1 MIDITENA
9 IKRIKISPL
18 NKKVIFLE
26 FQLMVEDAK
35 ASLINFLLIKLRE
48 MMITKLILIK

>member
-9 IKRIKISPL
+9 IKRIKDISL

-26 FQLMVEDAK
+26 FQLMVEDVK
-35 ASLINFLLIKLRE
+35 ASLINFLLTKLRE

>member
-9 IKRIKISPL
+9 IKRIKDISL

-35 ASLINFLLIKLRE
+35 VSLINFLLTKLRE
-48 MMITKLILIK
+48 